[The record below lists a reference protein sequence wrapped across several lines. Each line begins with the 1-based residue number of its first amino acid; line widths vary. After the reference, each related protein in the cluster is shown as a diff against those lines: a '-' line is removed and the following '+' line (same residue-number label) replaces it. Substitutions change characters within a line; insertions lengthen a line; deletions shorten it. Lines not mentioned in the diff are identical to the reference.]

1 MSSLANPALDS
12 STLAHRLTSGKLPAP
27 EALRLA
33 MLLADG
39 LRKLHDVGR
48 CHGALTPS
56 HIVLTGGGLD
66 LLPAEEPAVT
76 GPYTAPEVLQ
86 GAAPDQCGDIFSFGA
101 ILFEMLS
108 GRRAFENGDTESGP
122 PSSGSA
128 TVDKLLRSCLAT
140 DPSARYQRLQKLQ
153 MELKLL
159 SVAVRRAETPASG
172 RAEATDAALRTEMSQ
187 LEARLTTRLQGFE
200 SGLSAIEQGA
210 TAALAGLRNQLTAAS
225 AQLDTIQARVDDG
238 SALRSAIQQFEARL
252 TGLQLATSAEANS
265 AAQTAM
271 QQLENRLGARL
282 QGYEQRLASIEGAV
296 EAITGVQGQLSAA
309 ISQAT
314 AGSESNTAQLD
325 AIVEG
330 WNERMARLEHARAVD
345 EERTRRMEASLETFE
360 RAANVL
366 RESVTEDLK
375 NYDKTLKAQAAS
387 LESARTAMAQTDDLV
402 ERVVEA
408 LESLQSTVLETA
420 ESAG

>member
-1 MSSLANPALDS
+1 MSSLANPALGS
-12 STLAHRLTSGKLPAP
+12 PTLAQRLSSGKLPAP

-33 MLLADG
+33 MLLADS

-48 CHGALTPS
+48 CHGALTPG
-56 HIVLTGGGLD
+56 HVLLTGGGLE
-66 LLPAEEPAVT
+66 LLPAEEPAVA

-86 GAAPDQCGDIFSFGA
+86 NGSPDQCSDIFSFGA

-140 DPSARYQRLQKLQ
+140 DPAARYQRLQKLQ

-159 SVAVRRAETPASG
+159 SVAVQRAEMPSAG
-172 RAEATDAALRTEMSQ
+172 RAVAADAALRTEISQ
-187 LEARLTTRLQGFE
+187 VEARLTTRLQAHE

-210 TAALAGLRNQLTAAS
+210 TAALAGLRNQLTTVS
-225 AQLDTIQARVDDG
+225 AQLDAVQARVDDG
-238 SALRSAIQQFEARL
+238 TALRSAIQQFEARL
-252 TGLQLATSAEANS
+252 TGMQLATAAEANA
-265 AAQTAM
+265 AAQAAM

-282 QGYEQRLASIEGAV
+282 QGYEQRLASLEGAV
-296 EAITGVQGQLSAA
+296 EAITGVQGQISAA
-309 ISQAT
+309 IAQAT
-314 AGSESNTAQLD
+314 VASESNTAQMD

-330 WNERMARLEHARAVD
+330 WNERMQRLEHARAVD
-345 EERTRRMEASLETFE
+345 EERTRKMEAAVESLE
-360 RAANVL
+360 RAAALL
-366 RESVTEDLK
+366 RESVTEDLR
-375 NYDKTLKAQAAS
+375 YCDRTLKAQAAS

-402 ERVVEA
+402 ERVAEA

-420 ESAG
+420 D